1 MQLPTTFQNIK
12 GRWNTAYSHVDQSA
26 SWLTWGLSNSEILG
40 SSYSPTI
47 IELGPPKR
55 RTLEKVHLVAQNIL
69 GHVGQGAAGQALWRL
84 QNLQHIDHRLPDTD
98 PSSRNVFLVCRSNT
112 AGGHFR
118 FDSPSKHWSIYSQG
132 HFFHLNAP
140 AKPAQLSGVAQ
151 EFFQEIEIKP
161 YLKHE
166 DLSTPET
173 DDYKRFMD
181 ISGIQ
186 KPMLALNV
194 GQTDYLPHEIFALAE
209 WVIARMTN
217 YSIYS
222 ASCQHFALRML
233 VRTVMRLGDRSAFLG
248 STMQIVDWDMRGS
261 SVSPDHYRSI
271 ESGFCVH
278 APIPIKSLNFK
289 ESIRL
294 DVQQIIESYQ
304 MVLKE
309 QAYKHGQQDF
319 PDYYSLLRYRN
330 GQMVKRVKESTEK
343 LSNSLS
349 FIGGP
354 R

>member
-1 MQLPTTFQNIK
+1 MQLPTTFRDIK
-12 GRWNTAYSHVDQSA
+12 GRWDTVYSHVDASA
-26 SWLTWGLSNSEILG
+26 SWLNWGLSNSEIVG

-47 IELGPPKR
+47 IELGPPKL

-98 PSSRNVFLVCRSNT
+98 PSSCDVFLVCRSNI

-140 AKPAQLSGVAQ
+140 AKPPQLLGMAQ
-151 EFFQEIEIKP
+151 EISHGIEIKP
-161 YLKHE
+161 YLKHD
-166 DLSTPET
+166 DLSTTET

-181 ISGIQ
+181 ISGSQ
-186 KPMLALNV
+186 KPMLALKV
-194 GQTDYLPHEIFALAE
+194 GQTEYVPHELLALAE
-209 WVIARMTN
+209 WVIARMTS

-248 STMQIVDWDMRGS
+248 SAIQIVEWDMRGR
-261 SVSPDHYRSI
+261 SVSPDHYKSI

-278 APIPIKSLNFK
+278 APIPSKK
-289 ESIRL
+289 
-294 DVQQIIESYQ
+294 QIPPF
-304 MVLKE
+304 LCN
-309 QAYKHGQQDF
+309 
-319 PDYYSLLRYRN
+319 LC
-330 GQMVKRVKESTEK
+330 
-343 LSNSLS
+343 SNSIFS
-349 FIGGP
+349 
-354 R
+354 